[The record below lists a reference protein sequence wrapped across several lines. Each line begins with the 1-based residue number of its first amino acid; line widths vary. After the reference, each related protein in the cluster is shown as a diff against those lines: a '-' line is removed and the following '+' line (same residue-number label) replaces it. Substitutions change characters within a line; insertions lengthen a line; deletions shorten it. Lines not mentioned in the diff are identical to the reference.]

1 MPARKTMPAEATHV
15 SLNQIGQ
22 IAITVSDLARS
33 QQFYEKTLGMK
44 LLFNAGNMA
53 FFDCGSV
60 RLMLGP
66 PEPGKSVHPSSTIL
80 YFKVPDIHEAHA
92 ALFAAGVAFIQAPQL
107 VARMRDHEL
116 WLAFFRD
123 PDGHP
128 LALMSEMPLN
138 PAPGA

>member
-1 MPARKTMPAEATHV
+1 MSTELASPV

-22 IAITVSDLARS
+22 IAISVSDLARS
-33 QQFYEKTLGMK
+33 QQFYEHTLGMT

-53 FFDCGSV
+53 FLQCGSV

-80 YFKVPDIHEAHA
+80 YFKVPDIHAAHA
-92 ALFAAGVAFIQAPQL
+92 ALFAAGVAFIQAPQFA
-107 VARMRDHEL
+107 ARMKDHEL
-116 WLAFFRD
+116 WLAFLRD

-128 LALMSEMPLN
+128 LALMSEMPLQ
-138 PAPGA
+138 AEGGA